1 MYSKQVKLETN
12 PAVLTLQRH
21 HNIYQHQSVSVTY
34 YLSISHTYIKMAR
47 LLFIF
52 ALLIAAASAFVQPAN
67 YAGEFLLLLVPGGFY
82 LMVMSSRGLKK
93 KCQVPIITG
102 K

>member
-1 MYSKQVKLETN
+1 
-12 PAVLTLQRH
+12 
-21 HNIYQHQSVSVTY
+21 
-34 YLSISHTYIKMAR
+34 MAR

-82 LMVMSSRGLKK
+82 LMDMSSRGLKK
-93 KCQVPIITG
+93 KCQVPIITR